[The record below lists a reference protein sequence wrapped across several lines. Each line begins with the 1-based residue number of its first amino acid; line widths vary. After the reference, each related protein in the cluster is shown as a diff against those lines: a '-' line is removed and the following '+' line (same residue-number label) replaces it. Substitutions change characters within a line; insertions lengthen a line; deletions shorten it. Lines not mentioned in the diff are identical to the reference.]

1 MQAQLCFVKDVDAG
15 DPRLRHG
22 SGVER
27 GLVHLRALV
36 VDLGV
41 VLVFVVRLVERPAAL
56 LLLLELVVLVAVSA
70 RHLSR
75 LRELELSVRELLLL
89 AGLACVCRR
98 DGWGERRVR
107 SRIDSHFGSIERIGK
122 ERARRVHRRSP
133 PARVMDARRRGECNN
148 EWSYTGRKEGAL
160 ENEIRTAL
168 LALVRSVARGSADV
182 LHLTVSLGHR
192 WYRRCGGLIGCR
204 W

>member
-98 DGWGERRVR
+98 DG
-107 SRIDSHFGSIERIGK
+107 
-122 ERARRVHRRSP
+122 
-133 PARVMDARRRGECNN
+133 
-148 EWSYTGRKEGAL
+148 
-160 ENEIRTAL
+160 
-168 LALVRSVARGSADV
+168 
-182 LHLTVSLGHR
+182 
-192 WYRRCGGLIGCR
+192 
-204 W
+204 

>member
-1 MQAQLCFVKDVDAG
+1 MSFRENTAVFRQDVDAG
-15 DPRLRHG
+15 DPGLRHG

-41 VLVFVVRLVERPAAL
+41 VLVLVVRLVERPAAL
-56 LLLLELVVLVAVSA
+56 LLLLELVMLVAVSA

-75 LRELELSVRELLLL
+75 LREFELPVRELLLL

-133 PARVMDARRRGECNN
+133 PARVGGEIAASNGATRGEKK
-148 EWSYTGRKEGAL
+148 GL
-160 ENEIRTAL
+160 TAL
-168 LALVRSVARGSADV
+168 LAVVRSVARGSADV
-182 LHLTVSLGHR
+182 LHLAVSLGHR
-192 WYRRCGGLIGCR
+192 RYRRCGVLIGCR